1 MAMFTLRLS
10 IGETE
15 LLRKILESY
24 LSDLCVE
31 IGDTEAKELRD
42 VLKEE
47 KSFIN
52 SLLQRLN
59 AEDIPENHNRN

>member
-1 MAMFTLRLS
+1 MFTLRLS
-10 IGETE
+10 PSETE
-15 LLRKILESY
+15 MLRKILESY

-31 IGDTEAKELRD
+31 IGDTKAKEWRD
-42 VLKEE
+42 LLKEE

-52 SLLQRLN
+52 SLLQRLS